1 MDTIATVIDIGQI
14 ADLTSQVA
22 TTGAFNL
29 AGMVSDQIFEF
40 TVGIVVVVQAAAN

>member
-1 MDTIATVIDIGQI
+1 MDIIATAIDISQI

-22 TTGAFNL
+22 TTGAFHL

-40 TVGIVVVVQAAAN
+40 TVGIVVVVQATAS